1 MVAEAA
7 SPCLVEV
14 EGKVLHPDDV
24 SGVRG
29 SKPDIGH
36 DGDNHVLL
44 HVELARVEGPRVAES
59 GEHLVG
65 EGNLEQLAG
74 RKSSEKEFVRR
85 VTHMKGRFEL
95 TATGQR
101 WNRH

>member
-7 SPCLVEV
+7 GPRLVEV

-29 SKPDIGH
+29 SEPDIGH
-36 DGDNHVLL
+36 DGDYHVFF

-59 GEHLVG
+59 GELLV
-65 EGNLEQLAG
+65 
-74 RKSSEKEFVRR
+74 R
-85 VTHMKGRFEL
+85 
-95 TATGQR
+95 
-101 WNRH
+101 